1 MPDFIVTLSQTLQD
15 SSLLYIS
22 YSVLLGLVVGSFLN
36 VVIYRMPK
44 IMEQQW
50 QEQARQI
57 LTDDLAI
64 STQQNQEKTTTYSLS
79 KPRSSC
85 PKCSHQI
92 TALEN
97 IPVISYLILGGKC
110 SACKTKIS
118 MRYPLIELL
127 TATLAGLVAYKFGYS
142 FATFG
147 ALLFVFALIT
157 LTFIDFD
164 TQYLPDDITL
174 PLLWLGLI
182 FNINQSFTDLAS
194 AVIGAVVGYIILW
207 SVNALFKLYKGIDG
221 MGYGDFKLL
230 AAIGAWF
237 GWQILPAV
245 ILLSAGVGAVI
256 GICLMIFAK
265 HGREVPI
272 PFGPYLALGGISALF
287 FGPQLASIYLIS

>member
-15 SSLLYIS
+15 SSLLYIG

-57 LTDDLAI
+57 LADDLASI
-64 STQQNQEKTTTYSLS
+64 PQKNQEKTITYSLS

-85 PKCSHQI
+85 PKCRHQI

-97 IPVISYLILGGKC
+97 IPIISYLVLGGKC

-118 MRYPLIELL
+118 ARYPLIELL

-142 FATFG
+142 LAAFG

-164 TQYLPDDITL
+164 TQFLPDDITL
-174 PLLWLGLI
+174 PLLWLGLM
-182 FNINQSFTDLAS
+182 FNVNQSFTDLAS
-194 AVIGAVVGYIILW
+194 AVIGAIVGYVILW
-207 SVNALFKLYKGIDG
+207 SVNALFKLYRGIDG

-256 GICLMIFAK
+256 GVCLMIFAK